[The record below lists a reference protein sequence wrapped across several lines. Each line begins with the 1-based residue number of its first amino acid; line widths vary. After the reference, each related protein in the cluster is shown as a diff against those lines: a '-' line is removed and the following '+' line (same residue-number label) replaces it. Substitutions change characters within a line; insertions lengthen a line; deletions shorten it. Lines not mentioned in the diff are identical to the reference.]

1 MKALRTLV
9 VEDDAMIGG
18 LLAET
23 LERQPSAQRTQAS
36 QGVDTRRAS
45 ALDPLENTID
55 VKPPSADCDGRRRSW
70 G

>member
-1 MKALRTLV
+1 
-9 VEDDAMIGG
+9 MIGG

-55 VKPPSADCDGRRRSW
+55 VKPPSADCDGRRRS
-70 G
+70 